1 MDTVMDLA
9 SYKESLIGGL
19 NDLEEVEKEI
29 LEMQNAK
36 VGTIKPNCWEKV
48 SEDSFLVYGL

>member
-36 VGTIKPNCWEKV
+36 VGTIKPNCW
-48 SEDSFLVYGL
+48 